1 VAAFLKRRITYTN
14 IAVTAALLFA
24 MAGGAYAA
32 SKYVITSKKQ
42 ISPTVLKQ
50 LKGARG
56 QSGPAGVPGK
66 EGAAGK
72 DGTNGTNGTNAT
84 NGTNGKDGVSATSVP
99 FSGEKTLGSE
109 KCQEGGLEV
118 TSASGTNL
126 VCNGTEGTPGHNGS
140 PWTPNSEL
148 PAGATET
155 GTFYVAHLG
164 SDPNDYSVVSFP
176 IKLHAAPEEA
186 RIKVLKFEETT
197 PGCEGTVDAPT
208 AASGFFC
215 VYLGK
220 VATIFAEAD
229 EIVTVVKDPSSIA
242 GADESTAGAIIA
254 AEWKNAPEG
263 GGVSDGAWAV
273 TG

>member
-1 VAAFLKRRITYTN
+1 MAAFLKRRITYTN

-56 QSGPAGVPGK
+56 QSGPAGAQGK

-72 DGTNGTNGTNAT
+72 EGAPGKDGI
-84 NGTNGKDGVSATSVP
+84 NGTNGKDGVSATAVA

-109 KCQEGGLEV
+109 TCLEGGLEV
-118 TSASGTNL
+118 TSASGTSL
-126 VCNGTEGTPGHNGS
+126 VCNGEEGIPGHNGS

-148 PAGATET
+148 PSGATET
-155 GTFYVAHLG
+155 GTFYVAHVG
-164 SDPNDYSVVSFP
+164 NDPNDHAVVSFP
-176 IKLHAAPEEA
+176 VKLHAPPEEA
-186 RIKVLKFEETT
+186 KIKVLKFEETT
-197 PGCEGTVDAPT
+197 AGCEGTVDAPT
-208 AASGFFC
+208 AASGYFC

-220 VATIFAEAD
+220 VASNLANAF
-229 EIVTVVKDPSSIA
+229 EIVTVVRDPSSIG
-242 GADESTAGAIIA
+242 GADQTTAGALIT
-254 AEWKNAPEG
+254 AEWKKAPEAS
-263 GGVSDGAWAV
+263 GVSDGTWAV